1 MPFATLLRLVFQR
14 RTDSDGCRAEA
25 LHSLSLMLSSLSPSS
40 HHSSSHTQHST
51 MAEGIA
57 PTSTGN
63 DEVDVKLEEILSLV
77 MACSRGE
84 VGHDAVENALSSIVG
99 EHTPSNS
106 SGGGDGGAVA
116 AASTNRIASKK
127 NDIIIPDNGNYDEDS
142 GDEIKATEN
151 IPADTVTK
159 NHTTK
164 AAAAAMAKK
173 AAIKKKRSCAE
184 RREALEKILLG
195 KMGERMLITF
205 GDGPLPD
212 LDVITSALL
221 GTRANL
227 QRAILDARALRRYVS
242 VSFSALYTPYCFHP
256 NFFIVKLNT
265 TIMKETK
272 K

>member
-1 MPFATLLRLVFQR
+1 
-14 RTDSDGCRAEA
+14 
-25 LHSLSLMLSSLSPSS
+25 
-40 HHSSSHTQHST
+40 

-142 GDEIKATEN
+142 GDETKAIEN
-151 IPADTVTK
+151 ISADTVTK
-159 NHTTK
+159 NDTTK
-164 AAAAAMAKK
+164 AAATAMAKK
-173 AAIKKKRSCAE
+173 AAMKKKRSCAE
-184 RREALEKILLG
+184 RREALENILLG

>member
-1 MPFATLLRLVFQR
+1 MPYCAQR
-14 RTDSDGCRAEA
+14 RTAQPAVARKRFCVLPASV
-25 LHSLSLMLSSLSPSS
+25 SSLNCSPSPAS
-40 HHSSSHTQHST
+40 LARSILSHTHST

-57 PTSTGN
+57 PTRTGN

-99 EHTPSNS
+99 GEHAPSNS
-106 SGGGDGGAVA
+106 SGGSDGGAVA
-116 AASTNRIASKK
+116 PASTNRITSKNK
-127 NDIIIPDNGNYDEDS
+127 DIIIPDNGNYDEDS
-142 GDEIKATEN
+142 GDETKAS
-151 IPADTVTK
+151 ADTVTK
-159 NHTTK
+159 NHRTK
-164 AAAAAMAKK
+164 AAAAALAKK
-173 AAIKKKRSCAE
+173 AAMKKKRSCAE

-227 QRAILDARALRRYVS
+227 QRAILDARALRRYVGLIFAWCS
-242 VSFSALYTPYCFHP
+242 IHTPNCFHP
-256 NFFIVKLNT
+256 RVLIFSS
-265 TIMKETK
+265 
-272 K
+272 